1 MQSTTTHH
9 NSMKLVQFLQKLH
22 RENVTLELKNGTVI
36 QGTVV
41 GVDATMN
48 CHLKKV
54 VITVYVLMV
63 VLTLAACRLAQ
74 CAPRSAIGAKR
85 VLYRYSAR
93 LMFYLSYDAYHNV
106 LPLRASTNLNTPK
119 QYTVAARIPSRARR

>member
-1 MQSTTTHH
+1 VNENSKLPTKTVKRKMRLKKVISTFPSNLCSQQPHTH
-9 NSMKLVQFLQKLH
+9 NNMKLVQFLQKLH

-54 VITVYVLMV
+54 VITVYVWMV
-63 VLTLAACRLAQ
+63 VPLAVSRL
-74 CAPRSAIGAKR
+74 
-85 VLYRYSAR
+85 R
-93 LMFYLSYDAYHNV
+93 LVPVVQF
-106 LPLRASTNLNTPK
+106 
-119 QYTVAARIPSRARR
+119 

>member
-1 MQSTTTHH
+1 
-9 NSMKLVQFLQKLH
+9 MKLVQFLQKLH

-63 VLTLAACRLAQ
+63 VLSAESSRA
-74 CAPRSAIGAKR
+74 CAPRSAIRAKR

-93 LMFYLSYDAYHNV
+93 LSCYLSLV
-106 LPLRASTNLNTPK
+106 
-119 QYTVAARIPSRARR
+119 